1 MAIDKFELDVDD
13 LLESFDELDDPRSET
28 NRKHPLPSVLMIAV
42 MGVLAGNGGPTGI
55 AAWALDKADWLMSIL
70 DLPHGIPRKDVYR
83 RVLIALDPEPFQ
95 RCFHAWVAELTDVAR
110 NSTRVDRPILS
121 VDGKTARRSHDQAK
135 GLKALHAVSVWA
147 GEYGLTL
154 AQTACEEKSNEI
166 TAIPEALKLVNC
178 EGAIVTLDA
187 MGCQKEIAHQ
197 IIEQGG
203 DYVLA
208 LKGNH
213 EKLHQAVKDYV
224 DAQLDDDFQS
234 VPARKHITEETGHGR
249 DEHRIYVQLPLPQEI
264 AHQHEWTGLK
274 TIGVAMLTT
283 VKNGK
288 TTSDVRYFIS
298 SLKMGVQEFARAV
311 RGHWAI
317 ENSCHWILDMVFRED
332 ESRIRQERIRE
343 SFAWLNKFTLSLLK
357 QHPAKQS
364 IAMKRRRCAWNED
377 FLWEVMTGSTA

>member
-1 MAIDKFELDVDD
+1 
-13 LLESFDELDDPRSET
+13 
-28 NRKHPLPSVLMIAV
+28 
-42 MGVLAGNGGPTGI
+42 
-55 AAWALDKADWLMSIL
+55 
-70 DLPHGIPRKDVYR
+70 PRKDVFR
-83 RVLIALDPEPFQ
+83 RVLIALNPEAFQ
-95 RCFHAWVAELTDVAR
+95 RCFHAWISGLAEDAR
-110 NSTRVDRPILS
+110 KSTGVGRPVFS

-135 GLKALHAVSVWA
+135 GMKALHAVSVWA
-147 GEYGLTL
+147 GDYGLTL

-178 EGAIVTLDA
+178 KGAIITIDA
-187 MGCQKEIAHQ
+187 MGCQKAIANQ
-197 IIEQGG
+197 IVEQGG

-213 EKLHQAVKDYV
+213 EKLHHAVKEYV
-224 DAQLDDDFQS
+224 DAQLDDDFKS
-234 VPARKHITEETGHGR
+234 IPARRHMTEETGHGR
-249 DEHRIYVQLPLPQEI
+249 EERRIYVQMPLPKEI
-264 AHQHEWTGLK
+264 VSQHEWTGLK

-283 VKNGK
+283 VKNKK

-298 SLKMGVQEFARAV
+298 SLTMGVKEFARSV

-332 ESRIRQERIRE
+332 ESRIRQEWIRE

-377 FLWEVMTGSTA
+377 FLWEVLTNSVA